1 MTTLKKYTSFKALK
15 SNEKSSGT
23 AKLKDNIFSEFEAF
37 LKRLQTEYS
46 NKKKM
51 KADNGRQ
58 FNR

>member
-15 SNEKSSGT
+15 SNEKSSAT
-23 AKLKDNIFSEFEAF
+23 ARIKDNVFSEFEVF

-46 NKKKM
+46 NKKKT

>member
-15 SNEKSSGT
+15 SNEKSSDTGQIR
-23 AKLKDNIFSEFEAF
+23 DIIFSEFEAF
-37 LKRLQTEYS
+37 LKRLRTEYS
-46 NKKKM
+46 SKKKT

>member
-23 AKLKDNIFSEFEAF
+23 SRINDNILTEFEAF
-37 LKRLQTEYS
+37 LKQLQTEYS
-46 NKKKM
+46 NKKKT